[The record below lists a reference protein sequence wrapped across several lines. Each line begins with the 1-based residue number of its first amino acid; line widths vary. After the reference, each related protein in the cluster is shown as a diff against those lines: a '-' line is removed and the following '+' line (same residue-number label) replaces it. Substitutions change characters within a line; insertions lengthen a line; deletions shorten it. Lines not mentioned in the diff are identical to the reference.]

1 MLTSKVLSKEERE
14 FFSTYF
20 SNDCDTSC
28 AIWKTQKQ
36 LEEIAV
42 TAAKIENA
50 PLAYSIEDVTQLLAR
65 QEMLGKI
72 LGKLLNYEEQ
82 HKKTILELVKKLKG

>member
-14 FFSTYF
+14 FFSTYY

-28 AIWKTQKQ
+28 AIVETQK
-36 LEEIAV
+36 LLKEIA
-42 TAAKIENA
+42 TAATRIENA
-50 PLAYSIEDVTQLLAR
+50 PLSYSIEDVTSLLAR
-65 QEMLGKI
+65 KEMLDKL

-82 HKKTILELVKKLKG
+82 HKQTVLEMVKKLK

>member
-28 AIWKTQKQ
+28 AICETQKQ
-36 LEEIAV
+36 LEEIAA
-42 TAAKIENA
+42 TASKIENA
-50 PLAYSIEDVTQLLAR
+50 PLSYSIVDVTSLLAR
-65 QEMLGKI
+65 QEMLYKI
-72 LGKLLNYEEQ
+72 LGTLLNYEEQ
-82 HKKTILELVKKLKG
+82 HKKTILEMVKKLKG